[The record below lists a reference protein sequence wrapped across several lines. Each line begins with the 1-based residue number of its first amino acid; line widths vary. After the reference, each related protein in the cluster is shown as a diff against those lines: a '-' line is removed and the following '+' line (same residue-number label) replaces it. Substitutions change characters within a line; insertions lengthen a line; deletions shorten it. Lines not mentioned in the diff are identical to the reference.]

1 MIETCKRSTG
11 TPRMFFETQA
21 EAIAYQNDPVNEA
34 YHDDVVVFCG
44 RCGKFHLSHPTWLE
58 SRPWET
64 IASQLRSN

>member
-44 RCGKFHLSHPTWLE
+44 RCGKFHL
-58 SRPWET
+58 
-64 IASQLRSN
+64 IAPDLAGVSAVGDHRFAVTE